1 MKMIKSLV
9 AVIATAGIVSVAVIA
24 HAADSKDDVKTERHQ
39 GPHGWGDDD
48 QDDVKHS
55 YKERRRP
62 PFDDILNLTAEQKK
76 TLQAARAA
84 QEPTFKES
92 RQKLR
97 AAHEALD
104 KAGDENGDD
113 ALLAKLSND
122 LAILIAQQEVTRI
135 KLHRQF
141 LAILTPEQQQ
151 KLAAFEAE
159 HKGSRPGPGEGP
171 WKNKQ
176 KSDTTTK

>member
-9 AVIATAGIVSVAVIA
+9 AVIATVGIVSVAVIA
-24 HAADSKDDVKTERHQ
+24 HAADSKDDVKTERHH
-39 GPHGWGDDD
+39 GPHADDD

-76 TLQAARAA
+76 TLEAARAA
-84 QEPTFKES
+84 QEPSFKES
-92 RQKLR
+92 REKLR

-104 KAGDENGDD
+104 KAGNENGDD
-113 ALLAKLSND
+113 AILTKLSND
-122 LAILIAQQEVTRI
+122 LASIIAQQEVTRI

-159 HKGSRPGPGEGP
+159 HKGPRPGPGQGR
-171 WKNKQ
+171 WKDKQ
-176 KSDTTTK
+176 KTDTKTN